1 MLKVLQEDK
10 KETSK
15 EKKRL
20 KNVNKRLLA
29 QVLKFGVFKRKHDLS
44 VQQLDLK
51 SFFFQLWR

>member
-29 QVLKFGVFKRKHDLS
+29 QVLKFGVFKRKYDLS

-51 SFFFQLWR
+51 SFFF